1 MVRIGI
7 IRRALPVVVLVGA
20 ALVLATLPVRAQQL
34 PSGEPLFVEA
44 SVDNDRPYIGQQIT
58 YTAKIYQRFDFPH
71 RLRYK
76 PPSFAGFWNVHGT
89 EQDEYDVIDEYDETV
104 GSNQYSVRELGY
116 FIFPSVVETL
126 NIEPG
131 VLTVPT
137 SPSDGSNVVKSVP
150 IPVDVRPLPTGA
162 PAGFTG
168 AVGRFEVSA
177 DVDTTTILV
186 NETVLLTVT
195 IQGSGNINALPD
207 PSWPEFQGWRVI
219 ESPAVA
225 SSEVIDG
232 RLVGSRTYERVLVPE
247 MTGELTVPGI
257 SYTYFDPDLE
267 QYAQTAAS
275 QIVISIAAV
284 DGEPSVPPSVVG
296 AEDDRAVQGAR
307 RIKAVP
313 PSVRKSAGELTD
325 SVVYWAMWFLPLLAI
340 AGAVV
345 WRRRRD
351 AWEAALADSR
361 RRNALPNAKS
371 ALASAVADGD
381 DHDIAA
387 SGALLSYLSD
397 RFGEPLTGL
406 TREALGQQ
414 LRRAGVPAEVAE
426 HVEDILA
433 SGEAATYTPGARS
446 ADQDRIERAT
456 KLLDELD
463 GAIEP

>member
-1 MVRIGI
+1 MLLT
-7 IRRALPVVVLVGA
+7 A
-20 ALVLATLPVRAQQL
+20 LPVRAQQS
-34 PSGEPLFVEA
+34 PADESLFVTA

-58 YTAKIYQRFDFPH
+58 YVSKIYQRSGFP
-71 RLRYK
+71 YK
-76 PPSFAGFWNVHGT
+76 VHYEPPTFAGFWKPRPT
-89 EQDEYDVIDEYDETV
+89 EQSELSETIDSEEYRVI
-104 GSNQYSVRELGY
+104 ELTT
-116 FIFPSVVETL
+116 ILFPGVVETIE
-126 NIEPG
+126 IEPG
-131 VLTVPT
+131 VLTANT
-137 SPSDGSNVVKSVP
+137 SEGSIVIESVAVP
-150 IPVDVRPLPTGA
+150 IDVRPLPTGA

-168 AVGRFEVSA
+168 AVGRFQVSA
-177 DVDTTTILV
+177 ESDTTAIRM
-186 NETVLLTVT
+186 NESVQLTVK
-195 IQGSGNINALPD
+195 IEGSGNIDALPD

-225 SSEVIDG
+225 SSEIIDG

-313 PSVRKSAGELTD
+313 PSVRKSGGELTD

-351 AWEAALADSR
+351 AWEASLADSR

-414 LRRAGVPAEVAE
+414 LRRAGVPAEVAGR
-426 HVEDILA
+426 VERTLA
-433 SGEAATYTPGARS
+433 SGEAARYTPGLQS
-446 ADQDRIERAT
+446 ADQDRIERVMQ
-456 KLLDELD
+456 LLVELD